1 MGTDSGLWH
10 LSARLPGLRG
20 VVSLCGKDS
29 RVGGVVMNLVL
40 FCPPKLDWR
49 DSLSAQEALMGC
61 GLQGLGARI
70 RDICIRGP
78 AECKLCPPKPERR
91 RNGLEKNG
99 NEVRQVLL
107 SFQKKGKKGDSKN
120 RLSAG
125 CQGSNPDSFPSQP
138 YILKRVS
145 PPFSVFSSVK
155 GGAGASEV
163 CPAGL
168 LWD

>member
-20 VVSLCGKDS
+20 VVSLCRKDS

-49 DSLSAQEALMGC
+49 NSLSAQEALMGC

-70 RDICIRGP
+70 WDICIRGP
-78 AECKLCPPKPERR
+78 AECKLCPPKPEQR
-91 RNGLEKNG
+91 RNRLEKNG

-107 SFQKKGKKGDSKN
+107 NFQKKGKKGDSKKQAV
-120 RLSAG
+120 RWL
-125 CQGSNPDSFPSQP
+125 PWFKP
-138 YILKRVS
+138 
-145 PPFSVFSSVK
+145 
-155 GGAGASEV
+155 
-163 CPAGL
+163 
-168 LWD
+168 